1 MSTVLIT
8 GGCGMVG
15 SHLIEFYYSKGIKPV
30 ATYFTPTIDIN
41 EVADKCEYH
50 LCDVRKE
57 DKISQLINDNLPTVI
72 YHLAA
77 QSYPALSWEIP
88 VETFDAN
95 VTGTVNVFEA
105 IKRIRKANPSY
116 DPVVI
121 VACSSAEY
129 GSSLTKFDHPVTED
143 AELLPLHP
151 YGVSKVSQDLLA
163 YQYFVTFGIRTIR
176 ARIFNTTGVRKVN
189 DVVSD
194 FTKRAVMLEKGQINE
209 FTCGNLNTRRAITDV
224 RDLINALYLLG
235 EKGNYGDVYN
245 ISGEHIYSM
254 HDILEKIEAVTGQ
267 KLNPVVDQSLIRPQ
281 DEPIIYGNSS
291 KLQAATGWQQ
301 KVSLDTTIADMIAY
315 WRQKL

>member
-291 KLQAATGWQQ
+291 KLKAATGWQQ

>member
-88 VETFDAN
+88 VESFDAN

-291 KLQAATGWQQ
+291 KLKAATGWQQ

>member
-8 GGCGMVG
+8 GGCGLVG

-291 KLQAATGWQQ
+291 KLKAATGWQQ

>member
-88 VETFDAN
+88 VETFEAN
-95 VTGTVNVFEA
+95 VTGTVNVLEA

-235 EKGNYGDVYN
+235 ETGNYGDVYN

-291 KLQAATGWQQ
+291 KLKAATGWQQ

>member
-281 DEPIIYGNSS
+281 EEPIIYGNSS
-291 KLQAATGWQQ
+291 KLKAATGWQQ

>member
-281 DEPIIYGNSS
+281 EEPIIYGTSS
-291 KLQAATGWQQ
+291 KLKAATGWQQ

>member
-1 MSTVLIT
+1 
-8 GGCGMVG
+8 MVG

-235 EKGNYGDVYN
+235 E
-245 ISGEHIYSM
+245 
-254 HDILEKIEAVTGQ
+254 
-267 KLNPVVDQSLIRPQ
+267 
-281 DEPIIYGNSS
+281 
-291 KLQAATGWQQ
+291 
-301 KVSLDTTIADMIAY
+301 
-315 WRQKL
+315 